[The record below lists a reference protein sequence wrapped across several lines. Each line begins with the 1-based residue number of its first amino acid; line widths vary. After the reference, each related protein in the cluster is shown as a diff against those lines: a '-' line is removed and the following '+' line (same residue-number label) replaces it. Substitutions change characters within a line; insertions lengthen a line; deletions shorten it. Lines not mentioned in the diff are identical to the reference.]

1 MSERAKTWVGLF
13 NATTG
18 PLVGAG
24 LCSGFDVSAAAP
36 AAVAGAVA
44 AGVVVRRW
52 VNRAPWSEAA
62 FKAAVALS
70 AGAWATWSTM
80 TGPWHVANLAIGAGA
95 AIVGAMVAPAFV
107 GSGPSH
113 PSVTGSVDPSS
124 ASEDVRALEWKDRI
138 ERICR
143 IKPVTIT
150 SVDDWPN
157 GAGFTLSLRFAPESG
172 DTWKT
177 IDAVGLRLAAAA
189 YLPTGCVIGVAE
201 GDRQGTAVVRVP
213 TVNGLAAEVPMP
225 DDTSPLSIWDEHR
238 VGVND
243 DTSPALIRLRQEA
256 GLIVS
261 RRGGG
266 KTNTLLRIIC
276 NLLRCRDNVTW
287 IVDLNGGG
295 LAVPIMMPYVDGLV
309 QRPPIDWVAYSAD
322 EAILMAQVASA
333 IARDRKARYG
343 RLKAKANTDLLPVS
357 PQLPQ
362 ITIIIDESA
371 EVYMKAPRAMD
382 ALLEVQR
389 IGRAEGVNVIF
400 SALRGTQDTIPVP
413 VRKQAT
419 LKVCGVVES
428 DSELEY
434 VLPGTRFRSADLV
447 YPGTMYM
454 SRGSGGRQIK
464 VDRVVP
470 SQIAAVVCATEHNW
484 PDVDEPAAVAGGR
497 VYAERQQRLAP
508 WLSVLRGDVPAG
520 ASDPVQVITPELSPA
535 PSGVGDTKGP
545 TERANDRASARA
557 NLRRFL
563 VREQVKEMTEDDLTA
578 AFEGVVSN
586 ARIEQPDPG
595 WTPELLLRL
604 VAENPGI
611 TPTGMKRLLSDRGV
625 QVSDK
630 TLFKWL
636 DRYVADGKLRRA
648 DGGQYAAA

>member
-1 MSERAKTWVGLF
+1 
-13 NATTG
+13 
-18 PLVGAG
+18 
-24 LCSGFDVSAAAP
+24 
-36 AAVAGAVA
+36 
-44 AGVVVRRW
+44 
-52 VNRAPWSEAA
+52 
-62 FKAAVALS
+62 
-70 AGAWATWSTM
+70 M
-80 TGPWHVANLAIGAGA
+80 TGPWHVTNLAVGAGA

-107 GSGPSH
+107 GSGAH
-113 PSVTGSVDPSS
+113 PTVTGPVDSSS
-124 ASEDVRALEWKDRI
+124 ASDDVRALEWKERI

-157 GAGFTLSLRFAPESG
+157 GAGFTFTLRFAPESG

-177 IDAVGLRLAAAA
+177 IDAVGLRLAAATF
-189 YLPTGCVIGVAE
+189 LPTGCVIGVAE

-243 DTSPALIRLRQEA
+243 DTSPALISLRQEA

-295 LAVPIMMPYVDGLV
+295 LAVPIMMPFVDGLV
-309 QRPPIDWVAYSAD
+309 RRPPIDWVAYSAD
-322 EAILMAQVASA
+322 EAILMAQAASA

-371 EVYMKAPRAMD
+371 EVYMKAPRAME

-454 SRGSGGRQIK
+454 SRGSGGGRQIK

-470 SQIAAVVCATEHNW
+470 SQVAAVVCATEQIW
-484 PDVDEPAAVAGGR
+484 PEVDGPAVAAGGR
-497 VYAERQQRLAP
+497 VYTERQQRLAP
-508 WLSVLRGDVPAG
+508 WLSVLRGDSPVG
-520 ASDPVQVITPELSPA
+520 ATDPVQAVTPA
-535 PSGVGDTKGP
+535 PVPASAGGSDAKGP
-545 TERANDRASARA
+545 TERAADRDRARA
-557 NLRRFL
+557 SLRRFL
-563 VREQVKEMTEDDLTA
+563 VREQVKGMTDDDLTA
-578 AFEGVVSN
+578 AFEGVVSS
-586 ARIEQPDPG
+586 ALVDQPEPG

-604 VAENPGI
+604 IAEHPGI
-611 TPTGMKRLLSDRGV
+611 TPTGMKRLLANRGV

-648 DGGQYAAA
+648 EGGQYAAA